1 MFFTLRK
8 LIFIFFIFLNF
19 FLVKDSVFALGTT
32 KTIQKSYLKAHYTFD
47 DNDISV
53 TNVYDKSGNRNNG
66 TSVNSP
72 ASSFGRLGQ
81 SFLFN
86 GSSSYVSIPNS
97 SSLNFGSGD
106 ISVSFWVNSAST
118 TDIHGLMRKGNAF
131 NTNSTGW
138 EIRLRSNSTQIEAC
152 VNGGLGTCPKV
163 VASISSGWNHVVFVV
178 SRTNASSSLYING
191 IYQTS
196 MAHAPTYTDN
206 QTLYLGAGFDAFYS
220 GHLDDLRV
228 YNKKLTDNE
237 IVNIYKN
244 SSISV
249 KNSDNTNIAGYWP
262 LNENYSNDYG
272 GKGNNLTVNGT
283 CLSTSSDS
291 VSGKVSITGWAT
303 CGTAPQL
310 SGYLSSGDVLNSSS
324 EFTFV
329 AWYKGGG
336 IIWSGAPTFWLNVG
350 SGAYLDKYTGS
361 WVNVAGY
368 GGSPCNTSSWCQV
381 VVTKNSAGGIK
392 IYLNTA
398 EVGSS
403 TTQTF
408 YTPTSHTIGRYAV
421 YDDGGYHFVGKIDD
435 VRMYSRILSV
445 SEIKELYK
453 IKPAVANTSKI
464 KVDNSLS
471 GPILHYT
478 FDGPRLNS
486 STSTDSGSTGANGTL
501 VGTLRSAV
509 GRIGQ
514 SLNFDGTSG
523 YISVGSNMANND
535 MTIAT
540 WIKPRT
546 TAGYIATEG
555 VINSG
560 IRYYLNFN
568 SNKINWSCYNGGYYT
583 AASNNDIQTDKWTHV
598 VGTIKSGET
607 GGLKLYINGVLQSS
621 SSTIAACGSYGT
633 LYIGS
638 YIWPI
643 SNYFNGL
650 MDDFRVYNRS
660 LSQAEIT
667 KLYQLGGR

>member
-19 FLVKDSVFALGTT
+19 FLIKDSVFALGTT
-32 KTIQKSYLKAHYTFD
+32 KTIQKDGLVTHFTFD
-47 DNDISV
+47 SDYIFGTTTYDKTNRRNNGVMVNGPSV
-53 TNVYDKSGNRNNG
+53 TNGK
-66 TSVNSP
+66 
-72 ASSFGRLGQ
+72 FGQGM
-81 SFLFN
+81 LFN
-86 GSSSYVSIPNS
+86 GNDSYVTIPTT
-97 SSLNFGSGD
+97 G
-106 ISVSFWVNSAST
+106 AST
-118 TDIHGLMRKGNAF
+118 TTGSISFWAHATTTQVSGYLVNTVGTGQRIYF
-131 NTNSTGW
+131 NYTSSNTIDMVLGSTPTFIAGISAPLGKW
-138 EIRLRSNSTQIEAC
+138 YHVVGKWNGVVGTLY
-152 VNGGLGTCPKV
+152 VNG
-163 VASISSGWNHVVFVV
+163 VFVGSSTFSGLTSILNPMYIGSFAGSQGFKGIIDDV
-178 SRTNASSSLYING
+178 RFFNKDLSSSEILSLYKTGTN
-191 IYQTS
+191 
-196 MAHAPTYTDN
+196 
-206 QTLYLGAGFDAFYS
+206 
-220 GHLDDLRV
+220 
-228 YNKKLTDNE
+228 
-237 IVNIYKN
+237 
-244 SSISV
+244 ISV
-249 KNSDNTNIAGYWP
+249 KNSNNLNLAGYWP
-262 LNENYSNDYG
+262 LNENYSSDYS
-272 GKGNNLTVNGT
+272 GKRNNFTVNGT

-291 VSGKVSITGWAT
+291 VSGGVSITGWGG
-303 CGTAPQL
+303 CGTSPNL
-310 SGYLSSGDVLNSSS
+310 LGYFSLDDVLNSAS
-324 EFTFV
+324 EFTFT
-329 AWYKGGG
+329 AWIKGSGVL
-336 IIWSGAPTFWLNVG
+336 WSGATTFWLQTTAT
-350 SGAYLDKYTGS
+350 GAYLQKYTGS
-361 WVNVAGY
+361 WVTIASGD
-368 GGSPCNTSSWCQV
+368 GGGTSSSWRQV
-381 VVTKNSAGGIK
+381 VVTKNSAGGVK
-392 IYLNTA
+392 IYSNGIEIA
-398 EVGSS
+398 SS
-403 TTQTF
+403 TTETF
-408 YTPTSHTIGRYAV
+408 YTPTSHTFGRYAV
-421 YDDGGYHFVGKIDD
+421 YDDGGYHFSGKIDE
-435 VRMYSRILSV
+435 VRMYKRVLSL
-445 SEIKELYK
+445 SEIKDLYK
-453 IKPAVANTSKI
+453 IKPAAVNTSKI

-583 AASNNDIQTDKWTHV
+583 AVSNNDIQTDKWTHV